1 MSVGYSSGNCEK
13 RVENGS
19 NSNYKIMC
27 HLKDLQDDQDILR
40 KGFFFFYIIKLVEH
54 EHLGKRYDSLE

>member
-1 MSVGYSSGNCEK
+1 
-13 RVENGS
+13 
-19 NSNYKIMC
+19 MC